1 MTEKKLY
8 LILQSVLCVL
18 LVILL
23 SVSAVSIYREGRAR
37 KAENPMEWIYTRETV
52 GEKFGLIAPL
62 FFGAIGL
69 TAAGW
74 ILSVKDDSADGP
86 VRDAEIARDLAVSRV
101 AAPNGAMKE
110 ERRKQKKLR
119 WGGWALFLLCMVPI
133 CVYLLN
139 GEHFPD
145 GDLEEMVA
153 SLAMH
158 IVPWIVLGLGCLML
172 TTVLAEK
179 SMLRETAAARAQIEE
194 EKEAGTV
201 PEPKPEKR
209 AKNPKAKRMVQL
221 IVVIAAV
228 AFIILGVMNGSAK
241 AVLTKAAN
249 ICTECVGLG

>member
-1 MTEKKLY
+1 
-8 LILQSVLCVL
+8 
-18 LVILL
+18 
-23 SVSAVSIYREGRAR
+23 
-37 KAENPMEWIYTRETV
+37 
-52 GEKFGLIAPL
+52 
-62 FFGAIGL
+62 
-69 TAAGW
+69 
-74 ILSVKDDSADGP
+74 
-86 VRDAEIARDLAVSRV
+86 
-101 AAPNGAMKE
+101 
-110 ERRKQKKLR
+110 
-119 WGGWALFLLCMVPI
+119 MVPI

-201 PEPKPEKR
+201 PEPKPETR